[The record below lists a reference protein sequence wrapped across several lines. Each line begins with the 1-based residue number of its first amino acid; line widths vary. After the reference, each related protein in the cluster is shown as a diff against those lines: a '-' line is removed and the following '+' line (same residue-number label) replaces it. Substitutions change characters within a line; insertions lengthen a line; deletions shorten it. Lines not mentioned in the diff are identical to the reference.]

1 MQLTVIEKEVLD
13 NMHDLPLDK
22 QQSIL
27 DFSLFIKSIAAN
39 PIQNTKPLKRQ
50 AGLGK
55 GSTWMSE
62 DFDEPLPDSFWLGEK

>member
-39 PIQNTKPLKRQ
+39 PIQPVRCDVIALTNDKN
-50 AGLGK
+50 
-55 GSTWMSE
+55 
-62 DFDEPLPDSFWLGEK
+62 